1 MFTFYDFPFVS
12 LETVKLRFEKH
23 NALKTAGRISAACC
37 KKSAHNRSAVSIE
50 NIIRDN
56 IYQRELGI

>member
-37 KKSAHNRSAVSIE
+37 KKVLTIE
-50 NIIRDN
+50 ALF
-56 IYQRELGI
+56 Q